1 MKERRKQGKTRTI
14 EKGSEGSRTGGDV
27 INGLE
32 CPLLHSTRERER
44 ACFPRMANS
53 PLEAGQW
60 GGILVGFC
68 AGDAVSNMTMSYYS
82 LPHCLT

>member
-32 CPLLHSTRERER
+32 CPLYTVLEKERER
-44 ACFPRMANS
+44 VSQGWRTLHLKPGS
-53 PLEAGQW
+53 GAGFW
-60 GGILVGFC
+60 LGF
-68 AGDAVSNMTMSYYS
+68 VQVTLYRI
-82 LPHCLT
+82 